1 MKPVRFVNRVSENLH
16 EGKNT
21 WARILDLELYDLIKN
36 GFFKSV
42 SPDVED
48 LTGKK
53 GKTVQE
59 FFHEEKAVFTNA
71 SLELTAKL

>member
-1 MKPVRFVNRVSENLH
+1 
-16 EGKNT
+16 
-21 WARILDLELYDLIKN
+21 LIKN

-42 SPDVED
+42 SPDVEE

-59 FFHEEKAVFTNA
+59 FFSEEKAVFA
-71 SLELTAKL
+71 SAPQELSAKL